1 MKYKATS
8 DFNSPRFGSVKSGDM
23 VELTEELAKQMQ
35 AVGII
40 EIKPEVAKIETKPAK
55 QAKKTK

>member
-1 MKYKATS
+1 MKYKAIS

-40 EIKPEVAKIETKPAK
+40 EIKPEVAKIETKPQK